1 MGTGAVVVGTGA
13 VVVGAGA
20 VVVGTVATVPFV
32 TSVASTGV
40 PAEGTS
46 VVVFQPDVD
55 LPVKIF
61 ELPPSLSFVLAP
73 SAGC

>member
-13 VVVGAGA
+13 VVVGT
-20 VVVGTVATVPFV
+20 VGTVGTVPFV

>member
-1 MGTGAVVVGTGA
+1 MGTGGTVVGTGF
-13 VVVGAGA
+13 
-20 VVVGTVATVPFV
+20 VVGTGVVATVPFV

-46 VVVFQPDVD
+46 VVEFQPDVD

-61 ELPPSLSFVLAP
+61 DSPLSLSFVLAP

>member
-1 MGTGAVVVGTGA
+1 MGTGA

-46 VVVFQPDVD
+46 VVDAQPAVAV
-55 LPVKIF
+55 LVRIF
-61 ELPPSLSFVLAP
+61 DEPSRLRFVLAP
-73 SAGC
+73 SPGC

>member
-13 VVVGAGA
+13 VVVG
-20 VVVGTVATVPFV
+20 TVPFV

-46 VVVFQPDVD
+46 VVVFQSAFAV
-55 LPVKIF
+55 PVRIF
-61 ELPPSLSFVLAP
+61 EEPSSLRFVLAP
-73 SAGC
+73 SVGC